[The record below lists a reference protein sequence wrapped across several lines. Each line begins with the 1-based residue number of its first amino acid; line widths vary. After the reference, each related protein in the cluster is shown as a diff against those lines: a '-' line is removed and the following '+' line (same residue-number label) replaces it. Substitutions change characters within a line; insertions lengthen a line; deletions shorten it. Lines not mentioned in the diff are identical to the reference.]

1 MSVKVLSKDTVYKG
15 YGTRVDYS
23 KTKTAALKKSVEVAF
38 VGGTD
43 TAGGVLAVANPVGAT
58 VTITEVI
65 LVVTT
70 KATDACTVDI
80 GPAANATTL
89 NDTLI
94 DGLDVNAA
102 AGNFDN
108 ISDAGGSGG
117 RDVSWAASEYVTIST
132 ASGAS
137 AGLVGKLI
145 INFIV

>member
-1 MSVKVLSKDTVYKG
+1 MSVKVLSKDTVLKG

-23 KTKTAALKKSVEVAF
+23 KTEIASLKKSVEVAF

-70 KATDACTVDI
+70 KATAACTVDI